1 MGRGGKK
8 SQCFLHSHGLKT
20 WHPKELV
27 LPWIGSHLPV
37 AETSSYLWRK
47 VPHVTVNGWEGSAGR
62 NLYLEEGAK
71 LGGWFPGLI
80 KPLQSSMAPGQM
92 GCPIST
98 LLDLAQSHEREG
110 LVLTHPVLG
119 VTLLH

>member
-1 MGRGGKK
+1 MLSPQPWPENLAPQRAGPALDRVPSHSGRD
-8 SQCFLHSHGLKT
+8 QQ
-20 WHPKELV
+20 
-27 LPWIGSHLPV
+27 LPSEEG
-37 AETSSYLWRK
+37 T
-47 VPHVTVNGWEGSAGR
+47 HVTVNGWEGSAGR

-80 KPLQSSMAPGQM
+80 KPVQSSMAPGQM